1 MRGILTKKFVHLIGG
16 AWRRWHSATVITRG
30 IEKQSKVAKLMAN
43 QLVETKDKLLRL
55 KSQLRAGGFLPA
67 LAAVSGLS
75 ITSTQKRGNRINNIN
90 DNDNDNDDDN
100 ENENGAPSPTES
112 NASSNFCWDISDE
125 EEDGGDDTLRL
136 TVSRGGEEA
145 QYRNY

>member
-125 EEDGGDDTLRL
+125 EEDGG
-136 TVSRGGEEA
+136 GEEA